1 MALSISDIIGVA
13 KISQYLAQNDVQKGS
28 LFGARV
34 APLTPK
40 VLYVTRKSLEYI
52 YDLDPAD
59 SSLRLCANYLYSL
72 CRGYN
77 LKAQGI
83 LNGSSGGG
91 TISPINPQTAPN
103 PIQFEVSGS
112 TLITTG
118 ATSGTISA
126 FIGYNLLFV
135 RGGVPQSTIN
145 QGGGSTYYSWDKDLG
160 LLTISPAAQAG
171 ELFQLYPI

>member
-1 MALSISDIIGVA
+1 MALGISDILAIA
-13 KISQYLAQNDVQKGS
+13 RISQYLAQNDIDKGD

-34 APLTPK
+34 SPLTPK
-40 VLYVTRKSLEYI
+40 VLYVTRKSIEYI
-52 YDLDPAD
+52 YDLDPSND
-59 SSLRLCANYLYSL
+59 DLRLTANYLYSL

-83 LNGSSGGG
+83 LSTSGGG
-91 TISPINPQTAPN
+91 SVSPINIETAPN

-112 TLITTG
+112 SLIATG

-126 FIGYNLLFV
+126 FIGYNLIFV
-135 RGGVPQSTIN
+135 RGGVPQTTVN
-145 QGGGSTYYSWDKDLG
+145 QGGGATYYSWDKDLG
-160 LLTISPAAQAG
+160 LLTISPAATAG